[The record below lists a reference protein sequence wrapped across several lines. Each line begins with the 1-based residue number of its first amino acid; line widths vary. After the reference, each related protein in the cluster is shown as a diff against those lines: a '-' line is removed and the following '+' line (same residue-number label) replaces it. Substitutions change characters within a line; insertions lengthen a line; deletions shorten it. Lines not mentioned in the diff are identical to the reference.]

1 MSKDYIE
8 REAAKRALRIWI
20 TECVIDG
27 DTESADRFRDCI
39 DLLDSL
45 DAADVAPVRHGEW
58 IEDESGY
65 QICSNCGD
73 EHYWD
78 EYRAT
83 YCESC
88 GAKMGGKHG

>member
-1 MSKDYIE
+1 MSKEYITKSE
-8 REAAKRALRIWI
+8 AIEAACNAVELFPSEYQEIENAINR
-20 TECVIDG
+20 VV
-27 DTESADRFRDCI
+27 
-39 DLLDSL
+39 
-45 DAADVAPVRHGEW
+45 ADVAPVRHGEW

>member
-1 MSKDYIE
+1 MSDYIS
-8 REAAKRALRIWI
+8 REEAIKRINGICVTDDLHGMMIREGIEKAVKVIYRIP
-20 TECVIDG
+20 
-27 DTESADRFRDCI
+27 
-39 DLLDSL
+39 
-45 DAADVAPVRHGEW
+45 AADVALVVHGEW

-73 EHYWD
+73 EHYLD

-88 GAKMGGKHG
+88 GARMDGGKR